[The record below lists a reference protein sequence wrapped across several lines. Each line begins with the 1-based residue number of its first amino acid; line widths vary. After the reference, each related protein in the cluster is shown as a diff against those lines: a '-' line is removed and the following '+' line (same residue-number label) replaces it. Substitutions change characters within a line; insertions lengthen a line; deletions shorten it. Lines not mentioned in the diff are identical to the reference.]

1 MVNKKKICFKREGE
15 VYIVSKMPKSFR
27 LVHYIS
33 KEVAIEVNRRFPRK
47 PPIIHDL
54 NYIPDLDF
62 LVK

>member
-33 KEVAIEVNRRFPRK
+33 KELLIDANRRFPRR

-54 NYIPDLDF
+54 NCLPDLDF
-62 LVK
+62 LLK